1 MMPQKLKNIRHI
13 WYNIFFHCIDV
24 PEILV
29 VDHMVEIE
37 KALCLLQE
45 LSPSILSDN
54 SGDINLLLE
63 GVRKMSKIAG
73 IKDGHEDEVMET
85 DDKSHDQSSDD
96 KSHDQSSDDK
106 SQQRELLPQLY
117 LLKLLSETD
126 ARKLPWTQQ
135 VCNNFVNYNHL
146 KVVTI

>member
-1 MMPQKLKNIRHI
+1 
-13 WYNIFFHCIDV
+13 
-24 PEILV
+24 
-29 VDHMVEIE
+29 
-37 KALCLLQE
+37 
-45 LSPSILSDN
+45 
-54 SGDINLLLE
+54 
-63 GVRKMSKIAG
+63 MSKIAG
-73 IKDGHEDEVMET
+73 IKDGQEEEVMES

-146 KVVTI
+146 KVVTIII